1 MRALFLA
8 LEAAEIDRDSM
19 RAAVVCK
26 MKAFTFRGL
35 LLTGFATHPH
45 MWIHSDLSV
54 FLNVLELKE
63 LLRKV
68 AFKNFELRAWMDSFF
83 KVEEMWFLNFCHNL
97 FLRYS

>member
-1 MRALFLA
+1 
-8 LEAAEIDRDSM
+8 
-19 RAAVVCK
+19 

-68 AFKNFELRAWMDSFF
+68 AFKNFELRAGWILFF
-83 KVEEMWFLNFCHNL
+83 KVEEMSKDFLDAVACRSKTAFSSLLESKTNFSLL
-97 FLRYS
+97 FQEGS